1 MKTKLL
7 ASLILVLAGICAW
20 QWRASEETAKRLSET
35 ERALQ
40 MERQARE
47 AEEAKALGLEQQQS
61 GLKDQIADLS
71 SLVVSLRTAEAKRAA
86 NSDRGAQPS
95 ANSASAGAEDPKTAP
110 GESFF
115 GKGMS
120 GMVSKMMKDP
130 AMKDLMRTQQK
141 ATMNLMYG
149 GLAKELKLTPEQN
162 EKLTELI
169 LDQQMKQMESAESI
183 FDKDTNAPITAIA
196 GAVSDEQKQSDQ
208 SIKELLGEEKF
219 AQYQDFKK
227 TMAERMQLNMFKQ
240 QLEVGQTPLQE
251 EQFRQLMAVMREE
264 HEKNPPAAGEDFKS
278 NPANLDKIFSGDLM
292 EKQMQWQEQMNQ
304 RVLERAAQILTPEQ
318 LKAYNNFQTQQV
330 GMQKFSL
337 KMMRNMFGTKEN
349 AAAGTAPSK

>member
-130 AMKDLMRTQQK
+130 AMRGC
-141 ATMNLMYG
+141 Y
-149 GLAKELKLTPEQN
+149 EIHPESR
-162 EKLTELI
+162 L
-169 LDQQMKQMESAESI
+169 
-183 FDKDTNAPITAIA
+183 
-196 GAVSDEQKQSDQ
+196 
-208 SIKELLGEEKF
+208 
-219 AQYQDFKK
+219 
-227 TMAERMQLNMFKQ
+227 R
-240 QLEVGQTPLQE
+240 
-251 EQFRQLMAVMREE
+251 RR
-264 HEKNPPAAGEDFKS
+264 KS
-278 NPANLDKIFSGDLM
+278 NFS
-292 EKQMQWQEQMNQ
+292 
-304 RVLERAAQILTPEQ
+304 
-318 LKAYNNFQTQQV
+318 NNGAF
-330 GMQKFSL
+330 GISSGRSKFS
-337 KMMRNMFGTKEN
+337 
-349 AAAGTAPSK
+349 